1 MEFQHFSV
9 MLAECMD
16 GLRIRP
22 DGIYLD
28 GTAGGAGHSQEIA
41 RRLTTGRLI
50 ALDQD
55 PDAVQTASERLRP
68 FPQAEVA
75 AANFREMRRVLAN
88 RGIEGLDGVLL
99 DLGVSSHQLD
109 EAERGFSY
117 HTEAPLDMRMS
128 RSGLSAKDLVN
139 TWPPEELERVLREYG
154 EEPFARRIAQ
164 KIERARQE
172 QEISTTLELAEIIK
186 SAIPAARKREKH
198 PCKRTF
204 QAIRIAVNS
213 ELDSLSEGLDA
224 AFESLN
230 PGGRLVVLTF
240 HSLEDRMVKRRFQE
254 WCRGCTC
261 PPDFPVC
268 VCGNQPKADLVNRK
282 PITASEEEL
291 AVNRRSRSAKLR
303 ILEKR

>member
-9 MLAECMD
+9 MLAECIE
-16 GLRIRP
+16 GLRVRP

-55 PDAVQTASERLRP
+55 PDAVQTASERLKP

-117 HTEAPLDMRMS
+117 RTEAPLDMRMS
-128 RSGLSAKDLVN
+128 QRGLSAKDLVN
-139 TWPPEELERVLREYG
+139 TWPV
-154 EEPFARRIAQ
+154 
-164 KIERARQE
+164 
-172 QEISTTLELAEIIK
+172 
-186 SAIPAARKREKH
+186 
-198 PCKRTF
+198 
-204 QAIRIAVNS
+204 
-213 ELDSLSEGLDA
+213 
-224 AFESLN
+224 
-230 PGGRLVVLTF
+230 
-240 HSLEDRMVKRRFQE
+240 
-254 WCRGCTC
+254 
-261 PPDFPVC
+261 
-268 VCGNQPKADLVNRK
+268 
-282 PITASEEEL
+282 TASEEEL

>member
-9 MLAECMD
+9 MLAECIE
-16 GLRIRP
+16 GLRVRP

-55 PDAVQTASERLRP
+55 PDAVQTASERLKP

-117 HTEAPLDMRMS
+117 RTEAPLDMRMS
-128 RSGLSAKDLVN
+128 QSGLSAKDLVN
-139 TWPPEELERVLREYG
+139 TWPPGELERVLREYG

-240 HSLEDRMVKRRFQE
+240 HSLEDRMVKHRFQE

-282 PITASEEEL
+282 PVTASEEEL